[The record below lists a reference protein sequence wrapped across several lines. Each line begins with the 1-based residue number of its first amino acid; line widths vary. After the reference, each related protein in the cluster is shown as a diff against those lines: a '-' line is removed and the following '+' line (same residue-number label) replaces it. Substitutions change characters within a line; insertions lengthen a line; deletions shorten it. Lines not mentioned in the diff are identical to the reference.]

1 MIWIVWRQGIRSI
14 SRWIHFLLGCVHYFT
29 TRQAADTPR
38 LGRDFWWVF
47 AASTCLTL
55 VNGAAAALLARVR
68 DPRTGGDGGH
78 RGPLVG
84 SASVV
89 AIVLRPVL
97 GGLAD
102 RHGLRRVTALS
113 AITLALGLIIMML
126 AWSVATGTAA
136 RLVIGLSTAA
146 STTALLAWVVALVP
160 AEQRGR
166 ALGIFGVSV
175 WAGLA
180 AGPQL
185 GQVLV
190 SLGGY
195 PALWTGCA
203 VLGLTSGVCAM
214 CARAPRIEV
223 KSEQP
228 PRHPLHLLRLVA
240 RPGAASMIAW
250 AGEGLIVTF
259 LVVTLEGRG
268 LPAGGV
274 TGAVSVFTVFAISVI
289 AARLLLSGLVDR
301 FGAAPTAGAALF
313 AVGLGLGTLAIAH
326 SFAVA
331 ALGAVLLGL
340 GFAPLFPSLALL
352 ATARLNPDERA
363 SGIGVFS
370 SFMDAGMAA
379 GSILGGVL
387 VAALGSTATFG
398 LLGAAQLV
406 AIALVL
412 GGPQRPTSLRSS
424 NRAGLE
430 TSIASTATSETPPV

>member
-1 MIWIVWRQGIRSI
+1 MSI
-14 SRWIHFLLGCVHYFT
+14 NLRGPDDVQKSGLGH
-29 TRQAADTPR
+29 
-38 LGRDFWWVF
+38 DFWWVF

-55 VNGAAAALLARVR
+55 VNGAAAALLARYAIHELGATAGTV
-68 DPRTGGDGGH
+68 GL
-78 RGPLVG
+78 LVG
-84 SASVV
+84 SSSVV

-97 GGLAD
+97 GSLAD
-102 RHGLRRVTALS
+102 RYGLRRVTALGT
-113 AITLALGLIIMML
+113 ITLAVGLIILML
-126 AWSVATGTAA
+126 AAGLAAGTAG
-136 RLVIGLSTAA
+136 RLVMGLSTAA

-160 AEQRGR
+160 TEQRGR

-190 SLGGY
+190 ALGGY
-195 PALWTGCA
+195 SALWIGCA
-203 VLGLTSGVCAM
+203 ILGLAAGGCAM
-214 CARAPRIEV
+214 RARAPRIEV
-223 KSEQP
+223 ESERP
-228 PRHPLHLLRLVA
+228 PRHPLHLLKLVA

-268 LPAGGV
+268 VPGGGI

-289 AARLLLSGLVDR
+289 VARLALSGLVDR
-301 FGAAPTAGAALF
+301 FGAAPTAAVSLF
-313 AVGLGLGTLAIAH
+313 TIGLGLGTLAIAQD
-326 SFAVA
+326 FAVA
-331 ALGAVLLGL
+331 ALGAVLLGI

-352 ATARLNPDERA
+352 ATERLNPDERA

-387 VAALGSTATFG
+387 VAAVGSTATFG
-398 LLGAAQLV
+398 VLAAAQLV
-406 AIALVL
+406 ALALVL

-424 NRAGLE
+424 NRAGFE
-430 TSIASTATSETPPV
+430 TSIASTAASETPPA

>member
-1 MIWIVWRQGIRSI
+1 VSI
-14 SRWIHFLLGCVHYFT
+14 SLRGRKSEAASGLDDEK
-29 TRQAADTPR
+29 QARTG

-55 VNGAAAALLARVR
+55 VNGAAAALLARYAIHELDATAGTV
-68 DPRTGGDGGH
+68 GL
-78 RGPLVG
+78 LVG
-84 SASVV
+84 SSSVV

-97 GGLAD
+97 GSLAD
-102 RHGLRRVTALS
+102 RYGLRRVTVLGAV
-113 AITLALGLIIMML
+113 TLAVGLLILMIASGLG
-126 AWSVATGTAA
+126 TGTVG
-136 RLVIGLSTAA
+136 RLVMGLSTAA

-160 AEQRGR
+160 SEQRGR

-185 GQVLV
+185 GQGLV

-195 PALWTGCA
+195 TALWIGCA
-203 VLGLTSGVCAM
+203 ALGLASGAFAM
-214 CARAPRIEV
+214 CAGAPRIEV
-223 KSEQP
+223 KSESP
-228 PRHPLHLLRLVA
+228 PRHPVHLLKLVA

-268 LPAGGV
+268 LPAGGI

-289 AARLLLSGLVDR
+289 AARLALSGLVDR
-301 FGAAPTAGAALF
+301 FGAAPTAAVALF
-313 AVGLGLGTLAIAH
+313 TIGLGLGTLAVAH

-363 SGIGVFS
+363 SGIGIFS

-387 VAALGSTATFG
+387 VAAVGSTATFG
-398 LLGAAQLV
+398 VLAAAQLV
-406 AIALVL
+406 ALVLVL

-424 NRAGLE
+424 SRAGFE
-430 TSIASTATSETPPV
+430 TSIASTAASETPPA

>member
-1 MIWIVWRQGIRSI
+1 VSI
-14 SRWIHFLLGCVHYFT
+14 SSRPTHTGASSGLGH
-29 TRQAADTPR
+29 
-38 LGRDFWWVF
+38 DFWWVF
-47 AASTCLTL
+47 ASSTCLTL
-55 VNGAAAALLARVR
+55 VNGAAAALLARYAIHELGATAGTV
-68 DPRTGGDGGH
+68 GL
-78 RGPLVG
+78 LVG

-113 AITLALGLIIMML
+113 AISLALGLVMMML
-126 AWSVATGTAA
+126 AWSLATGTAA
-136 RLVIGLSTAA
+136 RLVMGMSTAA

-160 AEQRGR
+160 VEQRGR

-180 AGPQL
+180 LGPQL
-185 GQVLV
+185 GQVLD

-195 PALWTGCA
+195 SALWIGCA
-203 VLGLTSGVCAM
+203 VLGLASGICAM
-214 CARAPRIEV
+214 RARAPRIEV
-223 KSEQP
+223 ESEHP
-228 PRHPLHLLRLVA
+228 PRHPLHLLKLVA

-268 LPAGGV
+268 LSAGGL

-289 AARLLLSGLVDR
+289 AARLALSGLVDR
-301 FGAAPTAGAALF
+301 FGAAPTAAVALF
-313 AVGLGLGTLAIAH
+313 AIGLGLGTLAIAH

-352 ATARLNPDERA
+352 ATERLNPDERA

-379 GSILGGVL
+379 GSILGGVS
-387 VAALGSTATFG
+387 VAALGSTATFA

-406 AIALVL
+406 ALVLVL

-424 NRAGLE
+424 SRAGLE
-430 TSIASTATSETPPV
+430 TSIVSTAASETPPA

>member
-1 MIWIVWRQGIRSI
+1 VSI
-14 SRWIHFLLGCVHYFT
+14 NLRGPDDVEKSG
-29 TRQAADTPR
+29 

-55 VNGAAAALLARVR
+55 VNGAAAALLARYAIHELGATAGTV
-68 DPRTGGDGGH
+68 GL
-78 RGPLVG
+78 LVG
-84 SASVV
+84 SSSVV

-97 GGLAD
+97 GSLAD
-102 RHGLRRVTALS
+102 RYGLRRVTALGT
-113 AITLALGLIIMML
+113 ITLAFGLIILML
-126 AWSVATGTAA
+126 AAGLATGTVG
-136 RLVIGLSTAA
+136 RLVMGLSTAA

-160 AEQRGR
+160 TEQRGR

-190 SLGGY
+190 ALGGY
-195 PALWTGCA
+195 SALWIGCA
-203 VLGLTSGVCAM
+203 VLGLAAGGFAM

-223 KSEQP
+223 ESDRP
-228 PRHPLHLLRLVA
+228 PRHPLHLLKLVA

-268 LPAGGV
+268 VPGGGI

-289 AARLLLSGLVDR
+289 VARLALSGLVDR
-301 FGAAPTAGAALF
+301 FGAAPTAAVSLF
-313 AVGLGLGTLAIAH
+313 TIGLGLGTLAIAH

-352 ATARLNPDERA
+352 ATERLNPDERA

-387 VAALGSTATFG
+387 VAAIGSTATFG
-398 LLGAAQLV
+398 ALAAAQLV
-406 AIALVL
+406 ALGLVL

-424 NRAGLE
+424 NRAGFE
-430 TSIASTATSETPPV
+430 TSIASTAASETPPA

>member
-1 MIWIVWRQGIRSI
+1 MSI
-14 SRWIHFLLGCVHYFT
+14 NFRGLHDEAETGLGH
-29 TRQAADTPR
+29 
-38 LGRDFWWVF
+38 DFWWVF

-55 VNGAAAALLARVR
+55 VNGAAAALLARYAIHELGATAGTV
-68 DPRTGGDGGH
+68 GL
-78 RGPLVG
+78 LVG
-84 SASVV
+84 SSSVV

-102 RHGLRRVTALS
+102 RYGLRRVS
-113 AITLALGLIIMML
+113 ALGSVSMAFGLVILML
-126 AWSVATGTAA
+126 AASVAIGTAG
-136 RLVIGLSTAA
+136 RLVMGLSTAA
-146 STTALLAWVVALVP
+146 ATTALLAWVVALVP
-160 AEQRGR
+160 SEQRGR

-180 AGPQL
+180 VGPQL
-185 GQVLV
+185 GQSLV

-195 PALWTGCA
+195 PALWIGCGVLGIVSAGCA
-203 VLGLTSGVCAM
+203 M
-214 CARAPRIEV
+214 RARAPRIEA
-223 KSEQP
+223 EPEHP
-228 PRHPLHLLRLVA
+228 PRHPLHLLKLVA

-250 AGEGLIVTF
+250 SGEGLIVTF

-268 LPAGGV
+268 LPAGGI

-289 AARLLLSGLVDR
+289 VARLLLSGLVDR
-301 FGAAPTAGAALF
+301 FGAAPAAAASLF
-313 AVGLGLGTLAIAH
+313 TVGLGLATLAVAH

-352 ATARLNPDERA
+352 ATARLNPDERG

-387 VAALGSTATFG
+387 VAAVGATATFG
-398 LLGAAQLV
+398 VLAAAQLV
-406 AIALVL
+406 ALVLVL

-424 NRAGLE
+424 SRAGFE
-430 TSIASTATSETPPV
+430 TSIASTAASETPPS

>member
-1 MIWIVWRQGIRSI
+1 MSIRL
-14 SRWIHFLLGCVHYFT
+14 RGHQDAGRT
-29 TRQAADTPR
+29 G

-47 AASTCLTL
+47 ASSTCLTL
-55 VNGAAAALLARVR
+55 VNGAAAALLARYAIHELGATAGTV
-68 DPRTGGDGGH
+68 GL
-78 RGPLVG
+78 LVG
-84 SASVV
+84 SSSVV

-102 RHGLRRVTALS
+102 RYGLRRVTALGT
-113 AITLALGLIIMML
+113 ITLALGLVILMVASGL
-126 AWSVATGTAA
+126 ATGTVG
-136 RLVIGLSTAA
+136 RLVMGLSTAA

-160 AEQRGR
+160 TEQRGR

-185 GQVLV
+185 GQALV

-195 PALWTGCA
+195 EALWIGCA
-203 VLGLTSGVCAM
+203 VLGLLAGVCAM
-214 CARAPRIEV
+214 RAGAPRIEV
-223 KSEQP
+223 KSESP
-228 PRHPLHLLRLVA
+228 PRHPLHLVRLVA

-268 LPAGGV
+268 LPAGGI

-289 AARLLLSGLVDR
+289 AARLALSGLVDR
-301 FGAAPTAGAALF
+301 FGAAPTAAVALF
-313 AVGLGLGTLAIAH
+313 TIGLGLGTLAVAH

-387 VAALGSTATFG
+387 VAAVGSTATFG
-398 LLGAAQLV
+398 VLAAAQLV
-406 AIALVL
+406 ALVLVL

-424 NRAGLE
+424 SRAGFE
-430 TSIASTATSETPPV
+430 TSIASTAASETPPA